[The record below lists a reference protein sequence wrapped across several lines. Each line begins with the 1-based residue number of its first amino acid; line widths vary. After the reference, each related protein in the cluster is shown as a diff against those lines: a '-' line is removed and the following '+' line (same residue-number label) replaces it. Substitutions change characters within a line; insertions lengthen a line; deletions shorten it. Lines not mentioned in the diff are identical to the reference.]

1 MSNDDDELQRFTL
14 EEGGR
19 VYTDEDELFL
29 PSVSTVLSEMPE
41 PQGIKYWK
49 RKHNGKNGND
59 HWKDIL
65 NYKANRGTMI
75 HYNLLNEF
83 ADEDIY
89 GQNEEDSTESL
100 KLEGEWD
107 DYQND
112 LTFAED
118 AWTEI
123 KEQQQINDDTV
134 LDVECFVTNVG
145 VGYAGQFDLLY
156 IDQDS
161 NIVLGDLK
169 TGKGIYDKYKMQ
181 LVAYENALDLDVD
194 RVEVIRIYPDNEEW
208 QISSSEDWPES
219 REDLWRRFLSLRA
232 DMGDVS
238 ERMRS
243 IAEEGINDG

>member
-1 MSNDDDELQRFTL
+1 MSNELQRFTL

-19 VYTDEDELFL
+19 VYTDGDDMFL
-29 PSVSTVLSEMPE
+29 PSVSTVLDEQPE

-49 RKHNGKNGND
+49 RKNNGKNGNK

-75 HYNLLNEF
+75 HYRLLNEF
-83 ADEDIY
+83 VDGDMF
-89 GQNEEDSTESL
+89 GRNEKDSKESL
-100 KLEGEWD
+100 KLEGNWER
-107 DYQND
+107 YRND
-112 LTFAED
+112 LTYAED
-118 AWTEI
+118 AWEDI
-123 KEQQQINDDTV
+123 KREKGINEESV

-156 IDQDS
+156 VDDDS

-194 RVEVIRIYPDNEEW
+194 RVEVIRIYPDGEEW
-208 QISSSEDWPES
+208 EVSSNEDWNES
-219 REDLWRRFLSLRA
+219 RDDLWKQFLALRA
-232 DMGDVS
+232 EMGDVS
-238 ERMRS
+238 DRMKS
-243 IAEEGINDG
+243 IAEDGINDT